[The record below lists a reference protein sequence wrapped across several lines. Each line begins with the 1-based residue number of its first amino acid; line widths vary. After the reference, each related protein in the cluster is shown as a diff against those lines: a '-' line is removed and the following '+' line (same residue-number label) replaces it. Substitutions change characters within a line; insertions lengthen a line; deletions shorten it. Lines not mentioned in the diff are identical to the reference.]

1 MQTIIEKYQIPFKS
15 PTGKSIEFPY
25 KPLNGVVFV
34 WPKPIQEKIGSIYL
48 PEASR
53 ENFKSCR
60 GVVLATSKGCVEKK
74 TGVYRECE
82 LKVGDEI
89 LYDKNVPWNQMIEAA
104 DGKEYRVD
112 IMSQFD
118 INALVNDNEVIADEK
133 SSVQESTEK

>member
-1 MQTIIEKYQIPFKS
+1 MKKVIEKYEIPFKS
-15 PTGKSIEFPY
+15 STGDSIEFPY
-25 KPLNGVVFV
+25 KPINGVVFV
-34 WPKPIQEKIGSIYL
+34 WPKPVQEKIGSIFL

-60 GVVLATSKGCVEKK
+60 GVVLAASKGCIEKR

-104 DGKEYRVD
+104 DGKEYKVD

-118 INALVNDNEVIADEK
+118 INALISDNEVVAEK
-133 SSVQESTEK
+133 V